1 MAENNNN
8 NNNNNNSNK
17 AKKNHH
23 QHKSLCSLLHYFIGV
38 EELSV
43 ELKTGRIYQGTL
55 STADEYMNLTLDDA
69 TTTTTTT
76 NNQPAKSGPLL
87 TSVHIRGPNIRY
99 IYFPDDL
106 DLTAVIRVGMDR
118 ERSATQKYRRGKR
131 SVRSSTTGATGSS
144 K

>member
-1 MAENNNN
+1 MAEDNNN
-8 NNNNNNSNK
+8 K
-17 AKKNHH
+17 KKNHQ

-38 EELSV
+38 ELSV
-43 ELKTGRIYQGTL
+43 ELKTGRIYHGTL

-76 NNQPAKSGPLL
+76 TTTTNKQPANTGPLL
-87 TSVHIRGPNIRY
+87 TSVHIRGPTIRY
-99 IYFPDDL
+99 IHFPDDL
-106 DLTAVIRVGMDR
+106 DLTRVIRVGMDR

-131 SVRSSTTGATGSS
+131 SVRSSTTGAASSS